1 MNDHNRFTL
10 YISTTNTAQSAL
22 TLNVNSTGA
31 KTVYI
36 NGAASSASNYT
47 WPAGAYQV
55 YYDGTYYHIRTD
67 GKIPG
72 YNPSTT
78 SVGSASAGTAIA
90 ADDITSWTTNT
101 PTSVTKKTVV
111 TSATFNDVVTGGTTT
126 SIPNVTSAG
135 SAPTLQYTA
144 RSVGSASGW
153 SKGTAASAAYSNGIL
168 TITNGTA
175 PSLTITSVA
184 CDDITSWNA
193 GSAPSLG
200 TAIKAYTSLTT
211 GASGSATTGD
221 SVSVTAGTAA
231 TLNYTARSIPNISVS
246 SKTVVTGLS

>member
-1 MNDHNRFTL
+1 MPADSNTNYYHAISTTAAGTAAKAATARSYVLNDHNRFTL

-22 TLNVNSTGA
+22 TLNVNGTGA

-90 ADDITSWTTNT
+90 ADDITS
-101 PTSVTKKTVV
+101 
-111 TSATFNDVVTGGTTT
+111 
-126 SIPNVTSAG
+126 
-135 SAPTLQYTA
+135 
-144 RSVGSASGW
+144 
-153 SKGTAASAAYSNGIL
+153 
-168 TITNGTA
+168 
-175 PSLTITSVA
+175 
-184 CDDITSWNA
+184 
-193 GSAPSLG
+193 
-200 TAIKAYTSLTT
+200 
-211 GASGSATTGD
+211 
-221 SVSVTAGTAA
+221 
-231 TLNYTARSIPNISVS
+231 
-246 SKTVVTGLS
+246 